1 MFPFTDLFP
10 PKDSMKEF
18 MENRGR
24 QDETGSQTSIA
35 GISRP
40 SGPAHLSNIDI
51 VVAILPALQTFFAEK
66 AGTAENQ
73 TCPN

>member
-35 GISRP
+35 GIS
-40 SGPAHLSNIDI
+40 
-51 VVAILPALQTFFAEK
+51 
-66 AGTAENQ
+66 
-73 TCPN
+73 

>member
-1 MFPFTDLFP
+1 MPTAILHFIDLFP

-35 GISRP
+35 GIS
-40 SGPAHLSNIDI
+40 
-51 VVAILPALQTFFAEK
+51 
-66 AGTAENQ
+66 
-73 TCPN
+73 